1 MHTVVGK
8 QNNWYN
14 SKVWKEVIIAVSANL
29 FRNIA
34 IISRVDHGKTTREIL
49 PQVASTSLNNYE
61 AN

>member
-34 IISRVDHGKTTREIL
+34 IISRIDGYISGT
-49 PQVASTSLNNYE
+49 
-61 AN
+61 